1 MIDGILMGDD
11 ERKRLNRRQLL
22 KAGAWAA
29 PALVL
34 ATAAPAAANASPAT
48 ANTLPAPAP
57 AAALPTVTVDAVT
70 LGNSGPRYDVS
81 VGTRNNVASTASA
94 TVIATI
100 SVTPVGVGTWP
111 DGTTTPRS
119 VSAVVPVGGTATL
132 AFPTFSRV
140 NNAKDQAYYTITFT
154 VNGVADAGLTRTG
167 ELKR

>member
-34 ATAAPAAANASPAT
+34 ATAAPAAANTSPAT
-48 ANTLPAPAP
+48 APA
-57 AAALPTVTVDAVT
+57 VTVDAVT

-81 VGTRNNVASTASA
+81 VGIRNSVESTASA

-100 SVTPVGVGTWP
+100 SVTPVGVGTWS
-111 DGTTTPRS
+111 DGTTTPKS
-119 VSAVVPVGGTATL
+119 DSAVVPVGGTATL
-132 AFPTFSRV
+132 AFPTFRRDS
-140 NNAKDQAYYTITFT
+140 NAKDKAHYTITFT
-154 VNGVADAGLTRTG
+154 VDGVADASLTRTG
-167 ELKR
+167 ELRR